1 MILTLSIKNLLIFF
15 IIIGIIIILSY
26 QEKYEL
32 FKYSNSDFVESFVSV
47 QKMILDLNIPY
58 AIIYGTALGSYR
70 NKDFIPHDDDIDIM
84 IFHDDL
90 KKLGHKTLK
99 EQQQY
104 FNTIAKKYNL
114 VPKKENSAPYMYL
127 EKNTKV
133 GMPILYQYNHEKTN
147 IGVDFYVFYKYKNN
161 YWSFYDGGEDDFKGY
176 KYPILTSFFKTKLN
190 IFDVIS
196 CPVDY
201 LFISY
206 GQKMNI
212 PMKKGEK
219 NYYKEEREFFGPF
232 LKEWLLPFE

>member
-1 MILTLSIKNLLIFF
+1 MICTTSTKNLLILFF
-15 IIIGIIIILSY
+15 IIGIMILLSH

-32 FKYSNSDFVESFVSV
+32 FEYSNADFVESFSSV
-47 QKMILDLNIPY
+47 QKMILDMNIPY
-58 AIIYGTALGSYR
+58 AIIYGTALGAHR
-70 NKDFIPHDDDIDIM
+70 NGDFIQHDDDIDIM

-90 KKLGHKTLK
+90 KKLGHKSLE
-99 EQQQY
+99 EQQKY

-114 VPKKENSAPYMYL
+114 VPKKKNSAPYMYV
-127 EKNTKV
+127 EKNTGM

-147 IGVDFYVFYKYKNN
+147 IGVDFYIFYTHENN

-176 KYPILTSFFKTKLN
+176 KYPIKTSFFKTKLN
-190 IFDVIS
+190 IYDVIS

-201 LFISY
+201 LYISY
-206 GQKMNI
+206 GSKMNT

-232 LKEWLLPFE
+232 LKKWLLPLK